1 MIKAVIFDLDGTL
14 VDSLPLIIELA
25 NRFSEKFGY
34 KKIENIPALRN
45 KGIAEIIKDLGL
57 PIYKLPLLIK
67 KMRRKAKDKLK
78 DVKIFEGIK
87 SVIEKLSNKYVIGI
101 LTTNS
106 KKYVKYML
114 RREKITCISF
124 VFSSS
129 SLFGKDI
136 VLKKI
141 LKKKKLKS
149 NEVLYV
155 GDELRDIKACKKA
168 GVKVIAVSWGF
179 NSKSLL
185 VKGNPDFIAEKPVD
199 IPNIISRIN

>member
-14 VDSLPLIIELA
+14 VDSLPLIIELV

-34 KKIENIPALRN
+34 KKIENVPALRN
-45 KGIAEIIKDLGL
+45 KGISEIIKDLGL
-57 PIYKLPLLIK
+57 PIYKLPSLVRK
-67 KMRRKAKDKLK
+67 VRRKAKDKIK
-78 DVKIFEGIK
+78 DVKVFEGIK
-87 SVIEKLSNKYVIGI
+87 GVIEKLSKKYVIGI

-114 RREKITCISF
+114 RREKISCVSF

-136 VLKKI
+136 VLRKI
-141 LKKKKLKS
+141 LKKRKLKS
-149 NEVLYV
+149 DEIVYV
-155 GDELRDIKACKKA
+155 GDELRDIRACKKV

-185 VKGNPDFIAEKPVD
+185 MKGKPDFIAEKPED
-199 IPNIISRIN
+199 IMSIVSRIS

>member
-45 KGIAEIIKDLGL
+45 KGIGEIIKDLGL

-87 SVIEKLSNKYVIGI
+87 SVIERLSKKYAIGI

-114 RREKITCISF
+114 RREKITCVKF

-136 VLKKI
+136 VLRKI
-141 LKKKKLKS
+141 LKKRGLK
-149 NEVLYV
+149 NDEIVYV
-155 GDELRDIKACKKA
+155 GDELRDIRACKRV

-185 VKGNPDFIAEKPVD
+185 MKGNPDFIAEKPED
-199 IPNIISRIN
+199 ILSIVKGIK